1 MKPEFKFFPTI
12 VYCLLFLFSLTLSS
26 QSQAQEAD
34 ALVGVWEPGH
44 GKAKIKISKIGD
56 KYYGK
61 IVWLKEPKDENGN
74 PKVDKNNPDESLKK
88 TPTLGLRIL
97 KDFAYKGN
105 NTWEEGTIYD
115 PENGSTYNCTIKL
128 KDANTLDVRG
138 YIGVSMIGRTDTW
151 VRMVKK

>member
-1 MKPEFKFFPTI
+1 MKKPIKFLPTV
-12 VYCLLFLFSLTLSS
+12 VYTLICLFVLALSPK
-26 QSQAQEAD
+26 SQAQEAD

-61 IVWLKEPKDENGN
+61 IVWLKEPKDEKGN

-97 KDFAYKGN
+97 KDFVYKGD
-105 NTWEEGTIYD
+105 NTWEAGTIYD

-128 KDANTLDVRG
+128 KDANTIDVRG
-138 YIGVSMIGRTDTW
+138 YIGVAMIGRTDTW
-151 VRMVKK
+151 RRLEKK

>member
-1 MKPEFKFFPTI
+1 MK
-12 VYCLLFLFSLTLSS
+12 LLFKSLPLILLAVFSSVSLSS
-26 QSQAQEAD
+26 FHSQNEEGD
-34 ALVGVWEPGH
+34 VLIGVWEPGN
-44 GKAKIKISKIGD
+44 GRAKVKITKIGD

-61 IVWLKEPKDENGN
+61 IVWLKEPKDEQGQ
-74 PKVDKNNPDESLKK
+74 PKTDKNNPDESMRS
-88 TPTLGLRIL
+88 TPLLGYRLL
-97 KDFAYKGN
+97 KDFVYKGN

-151 VRMVKK
+151 KRLEKK